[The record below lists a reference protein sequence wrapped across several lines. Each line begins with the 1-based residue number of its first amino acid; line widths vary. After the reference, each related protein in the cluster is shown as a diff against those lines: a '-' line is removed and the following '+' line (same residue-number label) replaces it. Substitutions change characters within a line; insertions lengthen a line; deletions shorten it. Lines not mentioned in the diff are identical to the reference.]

1 VWWVILLIAAIV
13 LIIYNLQ
20 DLKVIEQFS
29 IFMAYW
35 WIYTIIYP
43 NIIDYRVGYTLCS
56 QKLLIKANIM
66 QLFVIYNYSFFLPA
80 DLLEKV
86 STTVTKIYVMD
97 TEKFVLRRKL
107 KTSCPMH
114 SEKNKYID
122 KSFECGDKQ
131 LFWKEW

>member
-1 VWWVILLIAAIV
+1 VWWVILLITTIV
-13 LIIYNLQ
+13 LIVYNLQ
-20 DLKVIEQFS
+20 DLKSIEQFS
-29 IFMAYW
+29 IFMVYW

-56 QKLLIKANIM
+56 QKSLTKANII
-66 QLFVIYNYSFFLPA
+66 QLFVLYNYSFFFPA

-86 STTVTKIYVMD
+86 SITDTKICVMD
-97 TEKFVLRRKL
+97 TEKFILRRKL
-107 KTSCPMH
+107 NASCPVH
-114 SEKNKYID
+114 SEKNKCTD